1 MTGVQTCALPILMD
15 LAQIRRRQM
24 DRALRWA
31 ILLFSGF
38 LVVTQQVYTLGPLV
52 EYDRKINSQPKP
64 QFEGFAGFLLRRLD
78 DLGLRGL
85 TAAVLLI
92 AATFIAI
99 KFKTWR
105 PLNLALLSL
114 LSLNLVVGTFKL
126 FLGRTKPR
134 DGFDLLHVGGMSYP
148 SGHASNAVLSWG
160 ILAYLIYRYAKVDR
174 YQGRLASAG
183 VVLISLTVCTVSLIR
198 HTHWFSDLLGGLF
211 VGSALLVTVIA
222 IDRYVPSKSQLH

>member
-1 MTGVQTCALPILMD
+1 MEK
-15 LAQIRRRQM
+15 LAQTRRRQM
-24 DRALRWA
+24 DRALRWSL
-31 ILLFSGF
+31 LLFMGF
-38 LVVTQQVYTLGPLV
+38 LIVTQQVLTNGPLV
-52 EYDRKINSQPKP
+52 SYDKEINSQPKP
-64 QFEGFAGFLLRRLD
+64 QFEGLAGFILRRLD

-85 TAAVLLI
+85 TATVLLI
-92 AATFIAI
+92 AATFIAY

-105 PLNLALLSL
+105 PLNLAMISL

-126 FLGRTKPR
+126 VLGRTKPR
-134 DGFDLLHVGGMSYP
+134 DGFDLLHAGGMSYP

-174 YQGRLASAG
+174 YQGRLATAG
-183 VVLISLTVCTVSLIR
+183 VVLISLTVCVVSLIR

-211 VGSALLVTVIA
+211 VGSALLVAVIA

>member
-1 MTGVQTCALPILMD
+1 MRTIEQT
-15 LAQIRRRQM
+15 RRRQM
-24 DRALRWA
+24 DRALRWSL
-31 ILLFSGF
+31 LLFFGF
-38 LVVTQQVYTLGPLV
+38 LVVTQQVLTNGPLV
-52 EYDRKINSQPKP
+52 SYDKEINSQPKP
-64 QFEGFAGFLLRRLD
+64 QFEGLAGFLLRRLD

-92 AATFIAI
+92 AASFIAY

-105 PLNLALLSL
+105 PLNLAMVSL

-134 DGFDLLHVGGMSYP
+134 DGFDLLHAGGMSYP

-183 VVLISLTVCTVSLIR
+183 VALISLTVCTVSLIR

-211 VGSALLVTVIA
+211 IGSALLVAVIA

>member
-1 MTGVQTCALPILMD
+1 MEK
-15 LAQIRRRQM
+15 LAQTRRRQM
-24 DRALRWA
+24 DRALRWSL
-31 ILLFSGF
+31 LLFVGF
-38 LVVTQQVYTLGPLV
+38 LVVTQQVLTNGPLV
-52 EYDRKINSQPKP
+52 AYDKEINSQPKP
-64 QFEGFAGFLLRRLD
+64 QIEGLAGFILRRLD

-85 TAAVLLI
+85 TATVLLI
-92 AATFIAI
+92 AAIFIAY

-105 PLNLALLSL
+105 PLNLAMISL

-126 FLGRTKPR
+126 LLGRTKPR
-134 DGFDLLHVGGMSYP
+134 DGFDLLHAGGMSYP

-183 VVLISLTVCTVSLIR
+183 VFLISLTVCVVSLIR

-211 VGSALLVTVIA
+211 VGSALLVAVIA

>member
-1 MTGVQTCALPILMD
+1 MMD

-31 ILLFSGF
+31 ILLFAGF
-38 LVVTQQVYTLGPLV
+38 LVVTQQVYSLGPLV
-52 EYDRKINSQPKP
+52 EYDRRINSQPKP
-64 QFEGFAGFLLRRLD
+64 QFEGFAGFILRRLD

-114 LSLNLVVGTFKL
+114 FSLNLVVGTFKL

-160 ILAYLIYRYAKVDR
+160 VLAYLIYRYAKVDR

-183 VVLISLTVCTVSLIR
+183 VALISLTVCTVSLIR

>member
-1 MTGVQTCALPILMD
+1 MD
-15 LAQIRRRQM
+15 KQAQIRRRQM
-24 DRALRWA
+24 DRALRWSF
-31 ILLFSGF
+31 LLFFGF
-38 LVVTQQVYTLGPLV
+38 LVVTQQVLTNGPLV
-52 EYDRKINSQPKP
+52 SYDKEINSQPKP
-64 QFEGFAGFLLRRLD
+64 QFEGLAGFILRRLD

-85 TAAVLLI
+85 TAVVLLI
-92 AATFIAI
+92 AASFIAY

-105 PLNLALLSL
+105 PLNLAMISL
-114 LSLNLVVGTFKL
+114 LLLNLVVGTFKVV
-126 FLGRTKPR
+126 LGRTKPR
-134 DGFDLLHVGGMSYP
+134 DGFDLLHAGGMSYP

-183 VVLISLTVCTVSLIR
+183 VVLISITVCVVSLIR

-211 VGSALLVTVIA
+211 VGSALLVAVIA

>member
-1 MTGVQTCALPILMD
+1 MRTTAQT
-15 LAQIRRRQM
+15 RRRQM
-24 DRALRWA
+24 DRALRWSL
-31 ILLFSGF
+31 LLFFGF
-38 LVVTQQVYTLGPLV
+38 LVVTQQVLTNGPLV
-52 EYDRKINSQPKP
+52 SYDKEINSQPKP
-64 QFEGFAGFLLRRLD
+64 QFEGLAGFLLRRLD

-92 AATFIAI
+92 AASFIAY

-105 PLNLALLSL
+105 PLNLAMVSL

-134 DGFDLLHVGGMSYP
+134 DGFDLLHAGGMSYP

-183 VVLISLTVCTVSLIR
+183 VALISLTVCTVSLIR

-211 VGSALLVTVIA
+211 IGSALLVAVIA

>member
-1 MTGVQTCALPILMD
+1 MRTTAQT
-15 LAQIRRRQM
+15 RRRQM
-24 DRALRWA
+24 DRALRWSL
-31 ILLFSGF
+31 LLFFGF
-38 LVVTQQVYTLGPLV
+38 LVVTQQVLTNGPLV
-52 EYDRKINSQPKP
+52 SYDERINSQPKP
-64 QFEGFAGFLLRRLD
+64 QFEGLAGFLLRRLD

-85 TAAVLLI
+85 TATVLLI
-92 AATFIAI
+92 AATFIAY

-105 PLNLALLSL
+105 PLNLAMLSL
-114 LSLNLVVGTFKL
+114 LSLNLVVGLFKL

-134 DGFDLLHVGGMSYP
+134 DGFDLLHAGGMSYP

-160 ILAYLIYRYAKVDR
+160 VLAYLIYRYAKVDR

-183 VVLISLTVCTVSLIR
+183 VALISLTVCTVSLIR

-211 VGSALLVTVIA
+211 IGSALLVAVIA

>member
-1 MTGVQTCALPILMD
+1 MD

-38 LVVTQQVYTLGPLV
+38 LFVTQQVYSYGPLV
-52 EYDRKINSQPKP
+52 VYDRKINSQPKP
-64 QFEGFAGFLLRRLD
+64 QFEGLAGFILRRLD
-78 DLGLRGL
+78 DLGLRWL
-85 TAAVLLI
+85 TATVLLI
-92 AATFIAI
+92 AATFIAY

-105 PLNLALLSL
+105 PLNLAVLSL
-114 LSLNLVVGTFKL
+114 LSLNLVVGTFKI

-160 ILAYLIYRYAKVDR
+160 VLAYLIYRYAKVDR

-183 VVLISLTVCTVSLIR
+183 VALISLTVCTVSLIR